1 MSVLICIP
9 VSIANSIGCCKIKF
23 KLNHMKTPENVCI
36 LTLKIYQSCLATF
49 LTFASKSCGP
59 SYAANK
65 PPGIC
70 WLYTFPFQT
79 LNMSL
84 LEKKKEKEKKNTNMA
99 NLKRPPS
106 GRGLNTTSLLW
117 AMVNHDMSLNVIV
130 TNRLYVKWFNYMR
143 VRTVRQT
150 DRTNSITSTPDIR
163 RC

>member
-1 MSVLICIP
+1 MSAHAQL
-9 VSIANSIGCCKIKF
+9 SLLSQ
-23 KLNHMKTPENVCI
+23 
-36 LTLKIYQSCLATF
+36 IYQSCLATF

-99 NLKRPPS
+99 NLKRPPLWEGPNYNAFS
-106 GRGLNTTSLLW
+106 RHYLDNCKCRASAESSLQWLDGLQERETSLQEGT
-117 AMVNHDMSLNVIV
+117 IV
-130 TNRLYVKWFNYMR
+130 HKLKYVHSKYCRLYGVCWY
-143 VRTVRQT
+143 
-150 DRTNSITSTPDIR
+150 SA